1 MSGGAL
7 GLEAPVVEAESGK
20 LSLIHRESEKA
31 YSRKPIFRIMN
42 PYPIGP
48 TGSSFPRCAPVLW
61 AMHLAT
67 RLDGYSAS
75 GVRGWRL
82 TSAKPRLA
90 KGISLLPRKS
100 DTRLTTNPSERGPV
114 PSQHTLRGTSLKRC
128 ALTRSRG
135 RPKSVTP
142 GRCAES

>member
-67 RLDGYSAS
+67 RLDGYSAAD
-75 GVRGWRL
+75 VRGWRL
-82 TSAKPRLA
+82 TSAKPRS
-90 KGISLLPRKS
+90 KGYKAEWC
-100 DTRLTTNPSERGPV
+100 NPWPV
-114 PSQHTLRGTSLKRC
+114 RRVITVTLGGNHSC
-128 ALTRSRG
+128 NYS
-135 RPKSVTP
+135 P
-142 GRCAES
+142 